1 MVPHTGTEDVTAAHE
16 GPDGAEEDFV
26 MDEPPP
32 PSPPPK
38 NRRRGTDYSSLNQL
52 EALSW
57 TQWWREQRHS
67 PCVMR
72 PTTVLIIIVIAAL
85 SLVGL
90 VLQIPTFVLGL
101 VLSPLMRR
109 MPWFVEFIYPAG
121 IARSVHIALMQWG
134 LNSKIG
140 RGSGVKGKNGRLM
153 PPQHSRSVEQRTEV
167 VKGRVYVHPIP
178 QLLDN
183 VGYLV
188 VCCPPPDSGDGGKNS
203 ILGILVDC
211 GDAKSALAQVELIRD
226 AHYSELPGKPKITI
240 HSVLCT
246 HKHHDHTA
254 GNRHL
259 LADKNTAATLKTI
272 VGGAVENVPYCTHPV
287 KNGERVKLPKSGN
300 NDMSDLIEIECI
312 AVPSH
317 TRGSIVYA
325 LRNLAPNGNIEGNGF
340 VSHIFSGDA
349 MFSGGSG
356 VPFESDIE
364 TSADKNANTKNRN
377 SIVKVTAG
385 RCSIERCFAEVLF
398 RTTMQIQDS
407 DEGNNGNVI
416 TVGSEHPRRVLM
428 FPGHEYTA
436 DLLLRQLDPSNEHH
450 GHWTKLPPAVFFETA
465 SQYLISSHRRTL
477 PKNGRLLTV
486 PSSLDR
492 ELRINPHF
500 RALKKRGDHLITAV
514 RVWYRYISRTRREE
528 AQNAA
533 LNLAKPSSSSI
544 GNAKSFGT
552 SSAGDTRNRTLTRMS
567 SNGKTPS
574 TESSW
579 TMNANDINRLVFATV
594 YSSDL
599 DAVISELQSG
609 NLSGASAA
617 KRLHEMRTKLE
628 EPVVTRRPI
637 PGTLPSEKD
646 MYLAVVALA
655 LLGSP
660 PCGMTVRDGVV
671 MNLPVPVDSSDEII
685 ISKRRIISMLA
696 LLGLLDGPSASIASD
711 NKDQGEEPCI
721 VEMIEILWREAHFDS
736 EAINSSDLAL
746 SDEGKTNEPTD
757 PEEPTGDEEDAI
769 ELGLLKMTLNGAALN
784 QPSWFKKYCLP
795 CGSKADTQP
804 AIPVPP
810 SIAKM
815 RRSGGE
821 LVRHDIHVCPMCR
834 YVVTGSAIVTDGAGA
849 VFSDA
854 EEEEEEEQNDN
865 GGSDEDFHQSPLME
879 GCGDS
884 SDGEGSG
891 LELQII
897 SSL

>member
-1 MVPHTGTEDVTAAHE
+1 M
-16 GPDGAEEDFV
+16 
-26 MDEPPP
+26 
-32 PSPPPK
+32 
-38 NRRRGTDYSSLNQL
+38 
-52 EALSW
+52 
-57 TQWWREQRHS
+57 
-67 PCVMR
+67 C

-90 VLQIPTFVLGL
+90 LFQIPTFVLGL
-101 VLSPLMRR
+101 FLSPLMRR
-109 MPWFVEFIYPAG
+109 MTWFVEFIYPAG
-121 IARSVHIALMQWG
+121 IARTVHIALMQWG
-134 LNSKIG
+134 LNSKVG
-140 RGSGVKGKNGRLM
+140 RGSGVKGKSGRLM

-183 VGYLV
+183 VGYLI
-188 VCCPPPDSGDGGKNS
+188 VCCPPPDSGDGGRKSS

-226 AHYSELPGKPKITI
+226 THYSELPGKPKIAI

-259 LADKNTAATLKTI
+259 LADKSTTATLKSI
-272 VGGAVENVPYCTHPV
+272 VGGAVEKVPYCTHPV
-287 KNGERVKLPKSGN
+287 KNGEHVTLPKAGA
-300 NDMSDLIEIECI
+300 NDMSELIEIECI

-325 LRNLAPNGNIEGNGF
+325 MRNLIPNDNVEGGF

-349 MFSGGSG
+349 MFSGGGG

-364 TSADKNANTKNRN
+364 SPSDKNVNTKNRN
-377 SIVKVTAG
+377 SLVKVTAG

-398 RTTMQIQDS
+398 RTTSQI
-407 DEGNNGNVI
+407 NN
-416 TVGSEHPRRVLM
+416 VGSTSDSSAISVGSGHPRRVLL
-428 FPGHEYTA
+428 FPGHEYTS

-450 GHWTKLPPAVFFETA
+450 GHWTKLPPAIFFETA

-492 ELRINPHF
+492 ELRTNPHF

-514 RVWYRYISRTRREE
+514 RVWYRYMSRTRRED

-533 LNLAKPSSSSI
+533 LNLVKSSSSSV
-544 GNAKSFGT
+544 GNAKSSKGSNT
-552 SSAGDTRNRTLTRMS
+552 EARKHELVRAS
-567 SNGKTPS
+567 SNSKTPS

-579 TMNANDINRLVFATV
+579 TMDANDVNRSVFSTV

-599 DAVISELQSG
+599 DAVISDLQSG
-609 NLSGASAA
+609 KVSGASAA
-617 KRLHEMRTKLE
+617 RRLLDMRTKLE

-637 PGTLPSEKD
+637 PGTLPSEKN

-660 PCGMTVRDGVV
+660 PSGMTVRDGLA

-685 ISKRRIISMLA
+685 ISKQRIISMLS
-696 LLGLLDGPSASIASD
+696 LLGLLDGPSSSIASD
-711 NKDQGEEPCI
+711 NKENEDEPCI

-736 EAINSSDLAL
+736 EAINSSDLVL
-746 SDEGKTNEPTD
+746 SDEGKMNEAAD
-757 PEEPTGDEEDAI
+757 LEDSVGDKEDGI

-795 CGSKADTQP
+795 CGSKANAQS

-810 SIAKM
+810 SVAKM

-821 LVRHDIHVCPMCR
+821 LVRHDIHACPMCR
-834 YVVTGSAIVTDGAGA
+834 DVVTGSAFISDGALIP
-849 VFSDA
+849 DA
-854 EEEEEEEQNDN
+854 DEEEEEIGQDGNV
-865 GGSDEDFHQSPLME
+865 GSDDDDFERVQHRIHQSPLME

-884 SDGEGSG
+884 SSEGEGSG
-891 LELQII
+891 VELQII